1 MVTHNVII
9 IIHDFPF
16 RRTNVFKYEK
26 LQTLESVHYL
36 EKLIGS
42 CLRIAW
48 TSIDQNIDLLNLKK
62 KKTIITI
69 KMYVVLNNFLW
80 L

>member
-62 KKTIITI
+62 KKQ
-69 KMYVVLNNFLW
+69 
-80 L
+80 